1 MQNSDRYDIN
11 LMCECLNVSRAGFYR
26 FFYAGNSGR
35 KERKASI
42 CMRIVSIHASDPLLG
57 APRITLLLHGEGI
70 QIAQS
75 TVSLYMKE
83 LGIAAA
89 TTQKRFRP
97 KRSKLPAASS
107 PAIVNRAKNV
117 LISSPDAVW
126 TTDITYIRTKAGWAY
141 LSTIIDQFSRRVIAM
156 RMSYSMA
163 SRLCCDTLED
173 ALRERSYP
181 VGVIIHSDKGSQ
193 YRSSAFVN
201 LAEKRSVIQSFTSIG
216 HSCDENAAQESFHS
230 TLKRECVRGM
240 VFEDLEHAQRV
251 IFRWIGGYYN
261 NSRPHTALGGL
272 TPVAFESTI
281 IGDF

>member
-97 KRSKLPAASS
+97 KRSP
-107 PAIVNRAKNV
+107 
-117 LISSPDAVW
+117 
-126 TTDITYIRTKAGWAY
+126 
-141 LSTIIDQFSRRVIAM
+141 
-156 RMSYSMA
+156 
-163 SRLCCDTLED
+163 
-173 ALRERSYP
+173 
-181 VGVIIHSDKGSQ
+181 
-193 YRSSAFVN
+193 
-201 LAEKRSVIQSFTSIG
+201 KRSCLV
-216 HSCDENAAQESFHS
+216 
-230 TLKRECVRGM
+230 
-240 VFEDLEHAQRV
+240 
-251 IFRWIGGYYN
+251 
-261 NSRPHTALGGL
+261 
-272 TPVAFESTI
+272 
-281 IGDF
+281 

>member
-1 MQNSDRYDIN
+1 MQNSDKYDIN
-11 LMCECLNVSRAGFYR
+11 LMCECLNVSRSGFYR
-26 FFYAGNSGR
+26 FFYASNGTM
-35 KERKASI
+35 KEKKLAA
-42 CMRIVSIHASDPLLG
+42 CMRILSIHASNPLLG

-75 TVSLYMKE
+75 TVSRYMKE
-83 LGIAAA
+83 MGIAAA

-97 KRSKLPAASS
+97 KRPKLSSDSS
-107 PAIVNRAKNV
+107 PAIINRAKEASI
-117 LISSPDAVW
+117 ISTNTVW

-141 LSTIIDQFSRRVIAM
+141 LSTIIDRYSRMVIAM
-156 RMSYSMA
+156 RMDYSMT

-173 ALRERSYP
+173 ALSARAFP
-181 VGVIIHSDKGSQ
+181 KGVIIHSDKGSQ
-193 YRSSAFVN
+193 YRSRAFVQ
-201 LAEKRSVIQSFTSIG
+201 LAREHSLIQSFTSIG

-230 TLKRECVRGM
+230 TLKRECVCGI

-261 NSRPHTALGGL
+261 NSRPHTALRGL
-272 TPVAFESTI
+272 TPSAFESTI

>member
-1 MQNSDRYDIN
+1 MQNSDKYDIN
-11 LMCECLNVSRAGFYR
+11 LMCECLHVSRSGFYR
-26 FFYAGNSGR
+26 FFYASNSER

-42 CMRIVSIHASDPLLG
+42 CMRIVSMHASDPFLG

-97 KRSKLPAASS
+97 KRSKLSAASS

-117 LISSPDAVW
+117 PISSPDAVW

-156 RMSYSMA
+156 RISYSMS

-193 YRSSAFVN
+193 YRSRTFSN
-201 LAEKRSVIQSFTSIG
+201 LARKRSVIQSFTSIG

>member
-1 MQNSDRYDIN
+1 
-11 LMCECLNVSRAGFYR
+11 MCECLNVSRSGFYR
-26 FFYAGNSGR
+26 FFYASSGR
-35 KERKASI
+35 KERKARI

-83 LGIAAA
+83 MGITAA

-97 KRSKLPAASS
+97 KRSKLSAASY
-107 PAIVNRAKNV
+107 PAIVNRAKDV
-117 LISSPDAVW
+117 LISSPDAIW

-141 LSTIIDQFSRRVIAM
+141 LSTIIDQFSRKVIAM
-156 RMSYSMA
+156 RMSYSMS

-181 VGVIIHSDKGSQ
+181 IGVIIHSDKGSQ
-193 YRSSAFVN
+193 YRSRAFAN
-201 LAEKRSVIQSFTSIG
+201 LSRKRSVIQSFTSIG

-230 TLKRECVRGM
+230 TLKRKCVQGM
-240 VFEDLEHAQRV
+240 IFEDLEHARRV

>member
-1 MQNSDRYDIN
+1 MQNSDRYSIS
-11 LMCECLNVSRAGFYR
+11 LICKCLNVSRSGFYR
-26 FFYAGNSGR
+26 FFYASTSGR
-35 KERKASI
+35 LERKAAI
-42 CMRIVSIHASDPLLG
+42 CMRIVSMHTSDPLLG

-83 LGIAAA
+83 MGIAAA

-97 KRSKLPAASS
+97 EHSKLSAASS
-107 PAIVNRAKNV
+107 PAIVNRAKDA
-117 LISSPDAVW
+117 LISSPDTVW

-156 RMSYSMA
+156 RMSYSMP

-193 YRSSAFVN
+193 YRSRAFVS
-201 LAEKRSVIQSFTSIG
+201 LASKRSVIQSFTSIG

-240 VFEDLEHAQRV
+240 VFEDLEHAQGV

-261 NSRPHTALGGL
+261 NPRPHTALGGL

-281 IGDF
+281 IGDL

>member
-1 MQNSDRYDIN
+1 MHENRVDTCFRSAPGRSQDHSPAPWRRHTDSPVHRLPVY
-11 LMCECLNVSRAGFYR
+11 ERAGNR
-26 FFYAGNSGR
+26 R
-35 KERKASI
+35 
-42 CMRIVSIHASDPLLG
+42 CH
-57 APRITLLLHGEGI
+57 
-70 QIAQS
+70 Q
-75 TVSLYMKE
+75 
-83 LGIAAA
+83 
-89 TTQKRFRP
+89 RFRP

-201 LAEKRSVIQSFTSIG
+201 LAEKRSVIQSFTS
-216 HSCDENAAQESFHS
+216 F
-230 TLKRECVRGM
+230 
-240 VFEDLEHAQRV
+240 HAQTGMRT
-251 IFRWIGGYYN
+251 G
-261 NSRPHTALGGL
+261 HGL
-272 TPVAFESTI
+272 RGS
-281 IGDF
+281 

>member
-1 MQNSDRYDIN
+1 MQNSARYDIN
-11 LMCECLNVSRAGFYR
+11 LMCECLNVSRSGFYR
-26 FFYAGNSGR
+26 FFYASSGR
-35 KERKASI
+35 KERKARI

-75 TVSLYMKE
+75 TVSRYMRE
-83 LGIAAA
+83 MGIASA
-89 TTQKRFRP
+89 TTHKRFRP
-97 KRSKLPAASS
+97 KRSGISADGY
-107 PAIVNRAKNV
+107 PAIINRVKDIN
-117 LISSPDAVW
+117 ISSPDIVW

-141 LSTIIDQFSRRVIAM
+141 LSTIIDRCSRKVIAM

-193 YRSSAFVN
+193 YRSKAFAN
-201 LAEKRSVIQSFTSIG
+201 LARTRSIIQSFTSIG

-230 TLKRECVRGM
+230 TLKRECVQGM
-240 VFEDLEHAQRV
+240 IFEDLEHARRV

-272 TPVAFESTI
+272 TPVAFVSTI

>member
-26 FFYAGNSGR
+26 FFYAGDSGI

-117 LISSPDAVW
+117 PISSPDAVW

-141 LSTIIDQFSRRVIAM
+141 LSTIIDHYSRMVIAM
-156 RMSYSMA
+156 RMDYSMA

-173 ALRERSYP
+173 ALSARAFP
-181 VGVIIHSDKGSQ
+181 KGVIIHSDKGSQ
-193 YRSSAFVN
+193 YRSRAFVQ
-201 LAEKRSVIQSFTSIG
+201 LAREHSLIQSFTSIG

-272 TPVAFESTI
+272 TPGAFESTI

>member
-26 FFYAGNSGR
+26 FFYAGDSGR

-42 CMRIVSIHASDPLLG
+42 CMRIVSIHASDPFLG

-107 PAIVNRAKNV
+107 P
-117 LISSPDAVW
+117 DAVW

-156 RMSYSMA
+156 RMSYST